1 MYTLEEAKKIQSHYH
16 TKAFYLMLEIAV
28 AFLIPAILAVLV
40 SKNFSIPGLSERKS
54 GLIYLGLAFVLS
66 WGYVVYRYRK
76 VTREIR
82 KIDAVVK
89 ELKSKEEK
97 I

>member
-1 MYTLEEAKKIQSHYH
+1 MYSLEEAKKIQSKYH

-28 AFLIPAILAVLV
+28 AFLVPAILAVLA
-40 SKNFSIPGLSERKS
+40 SKSFTIPGLSQRKS
-54 GLIYLGLAFVLS
+54 GLVFLGLAFVLS
-66 WGYVVYRYRK
+66 WGYVVYRYRT

-89 ELKSKEEK
+89 ELKAKE
-97 I
+97 